1 MSNWVNK
8 SIFYHIYP
16 LGFCG
21 APEYN
26 DGATV
31 YRLDKI
37 NGWITHLKELNVN
50 AIYFGPVFEST
61 KHGYDTKD
69 YYKIDCRLGS
79 NESFKKICDTLH
91 KNGIKI
97 VLDGVFNHVGRD
109 FWAFRDVQQK
119 RESSEYCGWFHNLNF
134 GGNSPMGDPFWYEG
148 WSGHYDL
155 VKLNLQNPQVV
166 EHLLGAVGMWI
177 DEFGIDGLRLDAA
190 DCVDLG
196 FFRQLK
202 DFCKSK
208 NPDFWLMGE
217 IIHGDYNR
225 WANKDT
231 LDSVTNYECYKGIYS
246 SHNDHNYFEIAHS
259 LQRQFQQGGI
269 YQNLCLY
276 SFLDNHDVN
285 RIASNIRDKNHLNNA
300 YTVMYCMPGVPSIY
314 YGSEWAVEG
323 SRSNNSDSA
332 LRPELNIG
340 QIDNAN
346 EQLNDHLKK
355 LGRIRLALEALQFGN
370 YKNECIRNEQLVFS
384 RSFNNQFVY
393 VALNLNA
400 GKQTVEFNTAGG
412 FSKLTDALTGES
424 FDNTGYVRIDVEGNS
439 ARILVMNNGD
449 FVLDTE
455 SAPEVIMPE
464 EIITEVEMPE
474 PVFTETEK
482 DENLDDEIDVITIE
496 VPDDCVGKCVLQ
508 TITQP
513 EVKQPVIEEP
523 SEETDNDYIPVI
535 EVAMPLEQVTPGRY
549 RHYKGNEYEVVYVA
563 KHSETLQDLVIYFD
577 VNTHQYWARP
587 YDMFIELVEKDG
599 KFIRRFDK
607 LS

>member
-1 MSNWVNK
+1 MTNWVNK

-26 DGATV
+26 NGATN

-37 NGWITHLKELNVN
+37 KDWIPHLKELNIN
-50 AIYFGPVFEST
+50 AIYFGPLFEST

-69 YYKIDCRLGS
+69 YYKIDCRLGD
-79 NESFKKICDTLH
+79 NESFKRICDELH

-109 FWAFRDVQQK
+109 FWAFKDVQQK
-119 RESSEYCGWFHNLNF
+119 RERSEYCNWFQNLNF

-155 VKLNLQNPQVV
+155 VKLNLQNPKVV
-166 EHLLGAVGMWI
+166 EHLLGAVEMWI

-196 FFRQLK
+196 FFHQLK
-202 DFCKSK
+202 DFCKNK
-208 NPDFWLMGE
+208 KPDFWLMGE

-259 LQRQFQQGGI
+259 LQRQFQQGGV

-276 SFLDNHDVN
+276 TFLDNHDVN
-285 RIASNIRDKNHLNNA
+285 RIASNTRDKNHLKNA

-323 SRSNNSDSA
+323 SRTNNSDVA

-340 QIDNAN
+340 NIPNAN
-346 EQLNDHLKK
+346 EELNTFLKK
-355 LGRIRLALEALQFGN
+355 LGKVRLSLEALQFGS
-370 YKNECIRNEQLVFS
+370 YKNEYIRNEQLVFS
-384 RSFNNQFVY
+384 RSYNDQVVY
-393 VALNLNA
+393 VALNLNCN
-400 GKQTVEFNTAGG
+400 KQEVEFNAVGG
-412 FSKLTDALTGES
+412 YSKLTDALTDES
-424 FDNTGYVRIDVEGNS
+424 FDNTGYVRIPVEGNS

-449 FVLDTE
+449 FSINTTMQPDNKVEYLEQHEDVY
-455 SAPEVIMPE
+455 SVHA
-464 EIITEVEMPE
+464 EIENDKTTVADNIAYTEVNSNS
-474 PVFTETEK
+474 T
-482 DENLDDEIDVITIE
+482 
-496 VPDDCVGKCVLQ
+496 
-508 TITQP
+508 
-513 EVKQPVIEEP
+513 VKA
-523 SEETDNDYIPVI
+523 DNDDIPVI
-535 EVAMPLEQVTPGRY
+535 EMVMPLEKVTPGRY
-549 RHYKGNEYEVVYVA
+549 RHYKGNEYEVIAVA
-563 KHSETLQDLVIYFD
+563 DHSETLDKLVIYFD
-577 VNTHQYWARP
+577 VITHKYWARP

-599 KFIRRFDK
+599 KYVRRFDK